1 VSDIGISKRFAVLE
15 NLAKTAQPILNN
27 PYIRRV
33 RRNHGLEHASV
44 HMLSKRVPNL
54 SVAGRSD
61 AAGFWLMGNLETSQV
76 EQAVNE
82 ALQRMRGGEHNLA
95 IHPNCG
101 TSLLTTGT
109 LVGFAALAGSVGVR
123 RGIMDYMSRL
133 PTVILM
139 SIVAIVFSRPLGLKL
154 QEHFTTLGD
163 PGDLRVES
171 IEKKETTG
179 PFGGK
184 ITLHRVSTDQ
194 S

>member
-1 VSDIGISKRFAVLE
+1 MFE
-15 NLAKTAQPILNN
+15 TLAKTAYPILNS

-44 HMLSKRVPNL
+44 HMLSKRINNL

-61 AAGFWLMGNLETSQV
+61 AGGFWLMGNVDTGLV
-76 EQAVNE
+76 EQSVNE
-82 ALQRMRGGEHNLA
+82 ALQRMRSGERQLA

-101 TSLLTTGT
+101 TSLLTTGM
-109 LVGFAALAGSVGVR
+109 LVGMAALAGSVGVR
-123 RGIMDYMSRL
+123 RGAVDYLSRL
-133 PTVILM
+133 PSVILM
-139 SIVAIVFSRPLGLKL
+139 AILAIIFARPLGLKL

-163 PGDLRVES
+163 PGDLRVVN
-171 IEKKETTG
+171 IERKETTG

-184 ITLHRVSTDQ
+184 VTLHRITTEQ